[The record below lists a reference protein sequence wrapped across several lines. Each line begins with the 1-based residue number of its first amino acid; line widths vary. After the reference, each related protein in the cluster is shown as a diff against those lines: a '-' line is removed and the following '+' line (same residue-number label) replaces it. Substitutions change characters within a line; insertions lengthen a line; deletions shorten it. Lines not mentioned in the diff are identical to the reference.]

1 MDPQAETG
9 ARWSEILTRE
19 YASKLA
25 TLALAIWLH
34 ASNSMLTAT
43 TMPSAVEDI
52 GGLNLIS
59 WTFAALPD
67 GFDNIRCIGE
77 FTG

>member
-1 MDPQAETG
+1 MDSQAGNG

-25 TLALAIWLH
+25 TLSLAICLH
-34 ASNSMLTAT
+34 ESISMLTET
-43 TMPSAVEDI
+43 TLPSAVEDI

-59 WTFAALPD
+59 WTFAL
-67 GFDNIRCIGE
+67 
-77 FTG
+77 